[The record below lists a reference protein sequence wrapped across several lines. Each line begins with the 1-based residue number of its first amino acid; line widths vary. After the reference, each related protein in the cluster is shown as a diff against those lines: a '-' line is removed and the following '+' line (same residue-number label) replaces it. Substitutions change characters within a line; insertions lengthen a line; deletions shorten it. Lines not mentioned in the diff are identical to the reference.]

1 MTGAVLSVAR
11 VTHRFRGVVALEDVS
26 LEVAQ
31 GEVLGVI
38 GPNGAG
44 KTTLLN
50 AISGVVRPAEG
61 RIAFRDEDIT
71 GWAPNR
77 IARQGIARTFQMAEG
92 FSGFTVWDYLQLS
105 RGCARDPVTEEP
117 ISPHRYAER
126 CREWL
131 SWIGAADSEGLAL
144 RDLSYGL
151 RKLVD
156 LCRVV
161 AMEPVVMLLDEPTSG
176 LSLPDR
182 ERMRGRIGSL
192 REDGRTLVI
201 VDHDVSF
208 VSDVATRVV
217 AFENGRKIA
226 EGSADDVLG
235 NEQVLVS
242 YLGASAPPQGGK
254 LNGNA

>member
-1 MTGAVLSVAR
+1 VSDAVLSVER
-11 VTHRFRGVVALEDVS
+11 LSHHFRGVVALEDVS
-26 LEVAQ
+26 LEVLP

-50 AISGVVRPAEG
+50 AISGIVRPAAG
-61 RIAFRDEDIT
+61 RVAFRGEDIT

-77 IARQGIARTFQMAEG
+77 IARKGIARTFQMAEG
-92 FSGFTVWDYLQLS
+92 FGAFTVWDYLQLS
-105 RGCARDPVTEEP
+105 RGCARDAVGEEP
-117 ISPHRYAER
+117 ISAQRYGER

-131 SWIGAADSEGLAL
+131 GWIDATDSAALPL
-144 RDLSYGL
+144 RDLSYGV
-151 RKLVD
+151 RKLID

-161 AMEPVVMLLDEPTSG
+161 ATEPALMLLDEPTSG
-176 LSLPDR
+176 LALLDR
-182 ERMRGRIGSL
+182 ERMRGRIASL
-192 REDGRTLVI
+192 REEGRTLVI

-226 EGSADDVLG
+226 EGTADDVLRD
-235 NEQVLVS
+235 EQVLVS
-242 YLGASAPPQGGK
+242 YLGA
-254 LNGNA
+254 